1 MYFNT
6 AGQCRDNRK
15 AIYMSFKE
23 FSSAQGAA
31 NGDTPGAKSVA
42 APTAGKP
49 AAKSD
54 KIPAEAAPAAK
65 S

>member
-1 MYFNT
+1 
-6 AGQCRDNRK
+6 
-15 AIYMSFKE
+15 MSFKE